1 MSEIYY
7 NLDTDDLL
15 EYVDF
20 QGICEDY
27 DLKHGDI
34 SPHQVQQLR
43 IILAEFIKQ
52 NWK

>member
-15 EYVDF
+15 EYIDF

-34 SPHQVQQLR
+34 SLWQQQPKKHL
-43 IILAEFIKQ
+43 LKKQ
-52 NWK
+52 KQRKK

>member
-1 MSEIYY
+1 MNETYY

-15 EYVDF
+15 EYIDF
-20 QGICEDY
+20 QSISEDY

-34 SPHQVQQLR
+34 SPHQVQQLK

>member
-15 EYVDF
+15 EYIDF
-20 QGICEDY
+20 QSISEDY
-27 DLKHGDI
+27 DLKRGDI